1 MLNERL
7 RKNQRNQLKIIEKE
21 NMKLDLMLNYQMLKT
36 TKEKKNKFTVNTNKE
51 QL

>member
-36 TKEKKNKFTVNTNKE
+36 TKEKKINL
-51 QL
+51 Q